1 MENISFEKALQR
13 LEEIVDLLES
23 GSLDLQA
30 SIEIFE
36 EGIAL
41 SVRCQQ
47 ELQKAEGRVQQLV
60 KKLEG
65 GWEWLIS
72 ELMLRPPG

>member
-1 MENISFEKALQR
+1 MKFEKALER
-13 LEEIVDLLES
+13 LEEIVDQLES
-23 GSLDLQA
+23 GSLDLETA
-30 SIEIFE
+30 VRLFE

-47 ELQKAEGRVQQLV
+47 ELQKAEGQIQQLV

-65 GWEWLIS
+65 GWEIADI
-72 ELMLRPPG
+72 

>member
-36 EGIAL
+36 EGITL

-65 GWEWLIS
+65 GWELADI
-72 ELMLRPPG
+72 

>member
-65 GWEWLIS
+65 GWELADI
-72 ELMLRPPG
+72 

>member
-1 MENISFEKALQR
+1 VENISFEKALQR

-65 GWEWLIS
+65 GWELADI
-72 ELMLRPPG
+72 

>member
-1 MENISFEKALQR
+1 VENISFEKALQR

-36 EGIAL
+36 EGITL

-65 GWEWLIS
+65 GWELADI
-72 ELMLRPPG
+72 